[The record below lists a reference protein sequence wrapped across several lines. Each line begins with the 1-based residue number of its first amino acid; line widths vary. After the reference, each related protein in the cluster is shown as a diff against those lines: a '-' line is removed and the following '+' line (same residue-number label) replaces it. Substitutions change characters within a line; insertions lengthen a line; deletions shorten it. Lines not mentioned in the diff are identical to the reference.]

1 MTDFQ
6 ISTLKEF
13 YLTGETSGSERSG
26 SEHATL
32 PHPLPLPI
40 AGLTFCLSPSL
51 TDVNLIIKL
60 LSRGGSQSSL
70 LAAGIV
76 SSECE
81 VAHQENVAAEVWIS
95 LERRCRPKRGLD
107 MLTGGSV
114 TKARLLSPLR
124 NVPSDRKS
132 T

>member
-13 YLTGETSGSERSG
+13 YLTGETSGSER
-26 SEHATL
+26 ATL
-32 PHPLPLPI
+32 PLPPPPPL
-40 AGLTFCLSPSL
+40 AGLRFCLSPWL
-51 TDVNLIIKL
+51 IDVNLLIKL
-60 LSRGGSQSSL
+60 MSRGDSHSSL

-76 SSECE
+76 SSKCE
-81 VAHQENVAAEVWIS
+81 VAHQENVAAEGWIS
-95 LERRCRPKRGLD
+95 LERRRRPKRGLD